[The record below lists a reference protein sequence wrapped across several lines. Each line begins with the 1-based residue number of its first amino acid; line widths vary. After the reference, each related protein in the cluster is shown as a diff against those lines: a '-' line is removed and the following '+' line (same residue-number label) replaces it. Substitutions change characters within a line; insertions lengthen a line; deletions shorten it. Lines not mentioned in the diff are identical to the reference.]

1 MKASVCKGICFKIV
15 CVKKGVSVE
24 ACVCAKAFVRKGL
37 CV

>member
-24 ACVCAKAFVRKGL
+24 ACVCVCKSVCA
-37 CV
+37 